1 MLTMEQL
8 VGQKVFVPRPDG
20 RRTKADGT
28 PAPPKRIG
36 KVHNLVFSPEGTS
49 VVGLMV
55 KRPDVAGMVKRDD
68 LFVALDAVGT
78 FEGGML
84 VDEAGTG
91 DGAAEVRGLDLDRCI
106 IWGGMDVATRSGRQL
121 GYVTD
126 VQFDYGT
133 GAVDTVYVTDGAV
146 AASMVGS
153 VPVPGAMLGGYSKGV
168 MVVADEA
175 ADLALT
181 GGLAAKAGEGLAHAR
196 IAGKEAASKA
206 GAAAG
211 KAVDKGSFALGRA
224 LGSARR
230 SIAEAMAD
238 DGSDDPLPSAAAEA
252 VRVEAPAEPKA
263 VPGEAGEPPLYAP
276 AGTGDAPEAAGAG
289 PAPKEEPGSGSAGND
304 TAARAAK
311 AVGRQLGKTQG
322 MFKSFLKEF
331 EEASK

>member
-153 VPVPGAMLGGYSKGV
+153 VPVPGAMLVGYSKGF

-276 AGTGDAPEAAGAG
+276 AGD
-289 PAPKEEPGSGSAGND
+289 
-304 TAARAAK
+304 R
-311 AVGRQLGKTQG
+311 
-322 MFKSFLKEF
+322 KSTRLN
-331 EEASK
+331 SSH

>member
-153 VPVPGAMLGGYSKGV
+153 VPVPGAMLVGYSKGF

-230 SIAEAMAD
+230 SIAEAL
-238 DGSDDPLPSAAAEA
+238 SLIHI
-252 VRVEAPAEPKA
+252 
-263 VPGEAGEPPLYAP
+263 
-276 AGTGDAPEAAGAG
+276 
-289 PAPKEEPGSGSAGND
+289 
-304 TAARAAK
+304 
-311 AVGRQLGKTQG
+311 
-322 MFKSFLKEF
+322 
-331 EEASK
+331 